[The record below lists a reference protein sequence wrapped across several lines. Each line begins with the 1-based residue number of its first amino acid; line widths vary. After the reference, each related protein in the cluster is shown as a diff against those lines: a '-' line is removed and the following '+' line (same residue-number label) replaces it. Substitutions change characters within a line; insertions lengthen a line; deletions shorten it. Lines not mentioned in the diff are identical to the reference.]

1 MPKPFRTLLDTIPGD
16 RRARISAAT
25 GALEQEIELSGLRQA
40 LGLTQVELAKTLG
53 VNQAALSKLERQRD
67 VRVSTLRRL
76 LRSLGA
82 ELKLVARFPDREVE
96 ITQFRGPDEG

>member
-1 MPKPFRTLLDTIPGD
+1 MPKPFRTLLDTMPRD
-16 RRARISAAT
+16 RRKRIRAAT
-25 GALEQEIELSGLRQA
+25 DVLEQEMDLSGLRLA
-40 LGLTQVELAKTLG
+40 LGLTQVELAEALG

-76 LRSLGA
+76 LRTLGA

-96 ITQFRGPDEG
+96 ITQFRGPDQD